1 MKRATF
7 RASYPAELLHPVHR
21 ALTAS
26 DASRMELLM
35 WGPTASVSSL
45 SWLDAGPETAAALFD
60 AVPSKTSA
68 EFIAEE
74 EGTYAF
80 VHQSAYEFDDA
91 LMGAL
96 GAAPVVF
103 LPPVV
108 FEADGTATFEA
119 VGGAAGVSAL
129 YDALNEH
136 LAVSI
141 ERARPF
147 RRAGG
152 GADLTARQREA
163 LRVAREVGYYD
174 VPRSGS
180 VADVAD
186 GLGCAPSTA
195 GELLRKAERAVVSE
209 HV

>member
-1 MKRATF
+1 MKRVTF
-7 RASYPAELLHPVHR
+7 RVTYPAELLHPVHR
-21 ALTAS
+21 ALAAA

-45 SWLDAGPETAAALFD
+45 SWFDAEPETVSELFD

-68 EFIAEE
+68 EFVAEAD
-74 EGTYAF
+74 GTYAF

-96 GAAPVVF
+96 GVAPVVF

-119 VGGAAGVSAL
+119 VGETGGVSAL
-129 YDALNEH
+129 YDTLNEQ
-136 LAVSI
+136 LTVSI

-147 RRAGG
+147 RRARG

-163 LRVAREVGYYD
+163 LRVAEQVGYYD
-174 VPRSGS
+174 VPRTGS
-180 VADVAD
+180 VEAVSAE
-186 GLGCAPSTA
+186 LGCAPSTA
-195 GELLRKAERAVVSE
+195 GELLRKAERAVVRE